1 MGIFETLLTLLG
13 YVLVTIIIEVIVVLI
28 MGYRKKNF
36 LYVVTL
42 GNVITNP
49 ALNTLIIIS
58 YFFRGSYISS
68 YMLIMLELL
77 VIYVEFKLLYYVF
90 KNKYSKDKLI
100 KVAFVINGVSFI
112 IGYIFR
118 DFLFEFI

>member
-13 YVLVTIIIEVIVVLI
+13 YVLVTIVIEVIVVFI

-49 ALNTLIIIS
+49 ALNTLIIIY
-58 YFFRGSYISS
+58 YFFSGGYISS
-68 YMLIMLELL
+68 YSLIMLEL
-77 VIYVEFKLLYYVF
+77 VVVYVEFKLLYYVF

-100 KVAFVINGVSFI
+100 KVAFMINVVSFV

-118 DFLFEFI
+118 DLLFELL